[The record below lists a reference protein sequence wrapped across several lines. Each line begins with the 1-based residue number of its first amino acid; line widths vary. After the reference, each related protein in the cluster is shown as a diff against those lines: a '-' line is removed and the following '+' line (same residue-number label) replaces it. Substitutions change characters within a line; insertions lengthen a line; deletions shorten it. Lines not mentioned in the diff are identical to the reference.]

1 MVRCAALLLLLVVG
15 TAARGEPPVARA
27 ASPAEVARA
36 LARELSDG
44 RYDAAFARFA
54 EPLRRQF
61 PRAELERAMEPR
73 RARAPVRLS
82 LLRRRATAD
91 GTTLTMRARW
101 ASGTPSEIEA
111 TVGSDGR
118 VVHLQI
124 WDDDDP
130 IYAYQTRARL
140 RPPFRGTW
148 TVAFVA
154 PDDKTARAADAR
166 LRFALDWVIR
176 DDADRTFRGDGARN
190 ADYYAFGQEVLAPAA
205 ARVVLVVDGQPDHA
219 PGAGADARDLAG
231 NQVVLELG
239 HGEFAILMHLEAGS
253 IRVRLGQRVVAGQ
266 PLARVGDSGRCREP
280 NLQLVLADQPRI
292 KAAKSLPV
300 TFRRVLVDGEQAE
313 RAMPIYGT
321 RLAPAEHWDP
331 HAPMHEEDED

>member
-1 MVRCAALLLLLVVG
+1 MIRCCAFVTLLV
-15 TAARGEPPVARA
+15 AAVARA
-27 ASPAEVARA
+27 EPPATVART
-36 LARELSDG
+36 LARELTDG

-61 PRAELERAMEPR
+61 PRAELERVMEPR
-73 RARAPVRLS
+73 RARAPARVS
-82 LLRRRATAD
+82 LLRRRAASD

-101 ASGTPSEIEA
+101 STGTPSEIEA

-118 VVHLQI
+118 VVHLSI

-140 RPPFRGTW
+140 RPPFSGTW

-154 PDDKTARAADAR
+154 PDDSSSRAADPR

-176 DDADRTFRGDGARN
+176 DDADRTFRGDGKRN
-190 ADYYAFGQEVLAPAA
+190 ADYFAFGREVLAPAA
-205 ARVVLVVDGQPDHA
+205 ARVALVVDGQPDHA
-219 PGAGADARDLAG
+219 PGAGADASDLPG
-231 NQVVLELG
+231 NRVVLDLG
-239 HGEFAILMHLEAGS
+239 RGEFAILMHLQSGS
-253 IRVRLGQRVVAGQ
+253 IKVRLGQRVVAGQ
-266 PLARVGDSGRCREP
+266 SIARVGDSGRCREP
-280 NLQLVLADQPRI
+280 NLQFVLADRPRLEDG
-292 KAAKSLPV
+292 KSLPV
-300 TFRRVLVDGEQAE
+300 TFRRVLLDGEQAE

-331 HAPMHEEDED
+331 NGPMHEEDED